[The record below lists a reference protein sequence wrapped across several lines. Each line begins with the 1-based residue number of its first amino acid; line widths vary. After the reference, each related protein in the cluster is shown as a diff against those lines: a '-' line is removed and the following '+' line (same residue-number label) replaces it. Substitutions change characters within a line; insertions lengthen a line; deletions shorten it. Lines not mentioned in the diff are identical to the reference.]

1 MDAEIL
7 KYVSE
12 AYPKGVCSVY
22 CINGK
27 DAEGPGCDFEFA
39 VVISAARHS
48 PQNFWCVKLVELH
61 FVVTVIRL
69 LLVFMFFLV
78 FFFWDACVCVCLL
91 SLPLIGWFIFHI
103 IPHGGFLYN
112 FLFFFLLVLLFLFF
126 IFGIS
131 QWCSFNLVI
140 IAERIWIQSGLL
152 TIFFL

>member
-27 DAEGPGCDFEFA
+27 DAEGPGWDFEFA

-48 PQNFWCVKLVELH
+48 PQNFWCVKLVKLH
-61 FVVTVIRL
+61 FVVTAIRL

-78 FFFWDACVCVCLL
+78 FFFFGMRVCVCLL
-91 SLPLIGWFIFHI
+91 SLPLIG
-103 IPHGGFLYN
+103 
-112 FLFFFLLVLLFLFF
+112 
-126 IFGIS
+126 
-131 QWCSFNLVI
+131 
-140 IAERIWIQSGLL
+140 
-152 TIFFL
+152 

>member
-27 DAEGPGCDFEFA
+27 DAEGPGWDFEFA

-78 FFFWDACVCVCLL
+78 FFFWDACVCLFAVSTPDWLIYFPYH
-91 SLPLIGWFIFHI
+91 STWWLP
-103 IPHGGFLYN
+103 
-112 FLFFFLLVLLFLFF
+112 V
-126 IFGIS
+126 
-131 QWCSFNLVI
+131 
-140 IAERIWIQSGLL
+140 
-152 TIFFL
+152 